1 MDTPFFS
8 IVIPTY
14 NHERYI
20 TGCIQSILAQSFTDW
35 EVIVVNNYSEDNTI
49 EVVKGFND
57 PRIQIVN
64 IHNEGIIAK
73 SRNEGIRRAKGEWIC
88 LLDSDDAWLPY
99 KLERVYQSISKE
111 QPDVVCHKMQLV
123 NGANEVLLQME
134 CGVNTDNLY
143 KELLLNGNRVQNS
156 SVCVNRSF
164 LETNNL
170 QISESPDFTGVED
183 YDFMMQL
190 ALRDAKFVFLNETLG
205 NYLVNG
211 NNFSMSDKFFSHLE
225 NLMRYHTF
233 TLNKHNEDPVKLW
246 NYISARISLKKGNSS
261 IHKKKYL
268 VGLIYWLKAVFKS
281 PKAVWFYFK
290 NRVSLYHN
298 Q

>member
-143 KELLLNGNRVQNS
+143 KELLLNGNRIQNS
-156 SVCVNRSF
+156 SVCVNRYF

-183 YDFMMQL
+183 YDFMLQL
-190 ALRDAKFVFLNETLG
+190 ALRGAKFIFLNETLG

-233 TLNKHNEDPVKLW
+233 TLNKHNEDPIKLW
-246 NYISARISLKKGNSS
+246 NYISARIYLKKGNSS

-281 PKAVWFYFK
+281 PKAVWFYLK

>member
-20 TGCIQSILAQSFTDW
+20 TGCLQSILAQSFTDW

-49 EVVKGFND
+49 EVVEGFND

-73 SRNEGIRRAKGEWIC
+73 SRNEGIRRSKGEWIC
-88 LLDSDDAWLPY
+88 LLDSDDSWLPD
-99 KLERVYQSISKE
+99 KLERVYQCILNE
-111 QPDVVCHKMQLV
+111 HPDVVCHRMLLV
-123 NGANEVLLQME
+123 NEANEVLLQME
-134 CGVNTDNLY
+134 CGVKTESLY
-143 KELLLNGNRVQNS
+143 KELLRNGNRIQNS
-156 SVCVNRSF
+156 SVCVNKAF
-164 LETNNL
+164 LETNEL
-170 QISESPDFTGVED
+170 LISENPDFTGVED

-190 ALRDAKFVFLNETLG
+190 ALKGAKFIFLNEALG

-211 NNFSMSDKFFSHLE
+211 NNFSMSDKYFSHLE

-233 TLNKHNEDPVKLW
+233 ILNKHNENPNKLW
-246 NYISARISLKKGNSS
+246 SYISARIYVKKGNSS
-261 IHKKKYL
+261 VHKKEYF
-268 VGLIYWLKAVFKS
+268 VGLRYWLKAIFKS
-281 PKAVWFYFK
+281 PKAVIVYLN
-290 NRVSLYHN
+290 NRISLHQN